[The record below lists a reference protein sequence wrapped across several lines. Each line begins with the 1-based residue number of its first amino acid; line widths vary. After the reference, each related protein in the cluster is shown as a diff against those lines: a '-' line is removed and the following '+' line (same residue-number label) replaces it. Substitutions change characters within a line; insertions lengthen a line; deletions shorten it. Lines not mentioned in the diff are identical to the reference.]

1 MQTVNESRDS
11 PISMGIR
18 LAKACRHPLDIPGI
32 KYIDRHRTI
41 RERDAGDKVTGYR
54 APGRALNKEDS
65 AQ

>member
-18 LAKACRHPLDIPGI
+18 SKTLPPDIPGI

-54 APGRALNKEDS
+54 APGRALNKVRTAHS
-65 AQ
+65 